1 MEKEISVVPWAAIGR
16 CGAFWVTLTTVLAA
30 QTRVSSNYQGLHSNG
45 RLACGLL
52 WVLVD
57 LHDLIHD
64 ARGEGSS
71 CPV

>member
-45 RLACGLL
+45 R